1 MSAIFITKM
10 DEGFTS
16 AVSRESDENLFRC
29 YQCGKCTAGCP
40 LSPDMDLAP
49 NRVIRLVQLGMKEDV
64 LKSQAIWLCA
74 FCSTCTVRC
83 PQSIDLARV
92 METLRIMARREG
104 LASSGRSRRV
114 RLFGDNFLD
123 SVKRFGRMFEFGT
136 MVGYNLRSGNPLK
149 EGDTGLGML
158 RRGKLK
164 FIPEKPEG
172 MDEISS
178 IFEKVRLEEERE
190 R

>member
-1 MSAIFITKM
+1 MKAVVFDKM
-10 DEGFTS
+10 DEGFTN
-16 AVSRESDENLFRC
+16 AVSEECGENLLRC

-49 NRVIRLVQLGMKEDV
+49 NRVIRMVQLGMKEEV

-83 PQSIDLARV
+83 PRSIDLALV

-104 LASSGRSRRV
+104 LATVGRSRRV

-136 MVGYNLRSGNPLK
+136 MVGFNLKSGNPFK
-149 EGDTGLGML
+149 ESDTGLGML

-164 FIPEKPEG
+164 FIPERPEG
-172 MDEISS
+172 MEEISR
-178 IFEKVRLEEERE
+178 IFEEVRRAEEGER
-190 R
+190 